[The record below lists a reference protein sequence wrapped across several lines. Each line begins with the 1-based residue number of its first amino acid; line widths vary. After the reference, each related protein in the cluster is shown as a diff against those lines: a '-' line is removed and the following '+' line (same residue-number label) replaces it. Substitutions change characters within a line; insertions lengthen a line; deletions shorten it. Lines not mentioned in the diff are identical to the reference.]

1 MNITQKNYIH
11 NFNQF
16 KNINTLILDRKNY
29 KLAID
34 DDDDFL
40 DSNYFTQ
47 HNAIYKTILFPDKS
61 EDNIDQESIKI
72 TEIER

>member
-1 MNITQKNYIH
+1 M
-11 NFNQF
+11 
-16 KNINTLILDRKNY
+16 ILDRKNY

-34 DDDDFL
+34 DNDNFL

-47 HNAIYKTILFPDKS
+47 HNAIYRTILSPDKS

-72 TEIER
+72 TEIEK

>member
-11 NFNQF
+11 YFNQF

-34 DDDDFL
+34 DNDDFL
-40 DSNYFTQ
+40 DSNYFT
-47 HNAIYKTILFPDKS
+47 
-61 EDNIDQESIKI
+61 
-72 TEIER
+72 